1 MSRTIAVAIS
11 KKLFF
16 SPSEA
21 LFLNHL
27 FGQDHSITV
36 FPPLV
41 NLTVCIYLLF
51 LFTLPILYPN
61 QKPTVMAFSSTAVQ
75 LQSNSTD
82 NFSQSTPPNS
92 AAALMAILLAM
103 YAAQKSKKQLRKLK
117 RQLAFTYMKEAVRS
131 KVNKFKSLFS
141 KKPAPTSEKTLLYIL
156 LGLLVLILIFIEP
169 VVAIAVLLV
178 GILVLLLVY
187 HGDLSKEQ

>member
-1 MSRTIAVAIS
+1 
-11 KKLFF
+11 
-16 SPSEA
+16 
-21 LFLNHL
+21 
-27 FGQDHSITV
+27 
-36 FPPLV
+36 
-41 NLTVCIYLLF
+41 
-51 LFTLPILYPN
+51 
-61 QKPTVMAFSSTAVQ
+61 MAFSSTAVQ